1 MAPFDYE
8 HRQEIERILYLQ
20 ILDPQWRDH
29 LYEMDV
35 LKTGIGLRGYNQKDP
50 LTEYKQESFQLFGHL
65 ISRIKFESIKL
76 LHLVEFNF
84 EEPEEEV
91 ETLEQMLDELEISDE
106 LIEEHAA
113 ATALAADTPTD
124 APIKRQPFTATKK
137 PKRNDPCPCGSGKKY
152 KHCCGKSGPK
162 KGDLAI

>member
-1 MAPFDYE
+1 MAPFDPVQ
-8 HRQEIERILYLQ
+8 RKEIESILYLQ

-50 LTEYKQESFQLFGHL
+50 LTEYKQESFRLFENL
-65 ISRIKFESIKL
+65 VDRIKFEAVKL

-84 EEPEEEV
+84 DAPEEEV
-91 ETLEQMLDELEISDE
+91 ETLEQMRDELE
-106 LIEEHAA
+106 LPEEAIQEHGFEEPAVQEENA
-113 ATALAADTPTD
+113 
-124 APIKRQPFTATKK
+124 KRQPYVAAKK

-162 KGDLAI
+162 KGDLA